1 MRPNKTAVST
11 ISIMAIAVALMGAP
25 AFAWQDKGIMTRADA
40 LQMAGERFDKVDA
53 DGDGVVTAEERKGA
67 RMHAKGKMDKAKRPH
82 LDRGE
87 FFSKIDADGS
97 GDLSLEEFSS
107 AAKRMEKHR
116 EAKRDLKHEGKHDRK
131 ARQTPAE
138 RFAELDANQDGV
150 LSKDE
155 FGPVKKHR
163 KKHGAKKHKDK

>member
-25 AFAWQDKGIMTRADA
+25 AFAWQDKENMTRADA
-40 LQMAGERFDKVDA
+40 LQMAGERFDKIDA

-67 RMHAKGKMDKAKRPH
+67 RKHAKDKMDQAKRPH
-82 LDRGE
+82 FDRGE

-97 GDLSLEEFSS
+97 GDLSPEEFSS

-116 EAKRDLKHEGKHDRK
+116 EAKRDPKHEGKHDRK
-131 ARQTPAE
+131 ARLSPAE
-138 RFAELDANQDGV
+138 RFAKLDADQDGV

-155 FGPVKKHR
+155 FTSGKGSHKR
-163 KKHGAKKHKDK
+163 HGAEKHKDK